1 MSINTI
7 GYLIKDAFLSM
18 KKDIKNTLIS
28 LGTMF
33 AAMLLVGVAYLVYM
47 NENKLIDDTKDRSSN
62 IVAYVAINK
71 TDDEALQIGNQIEK
85 IYGVTSST
93 YRNKD
98 YAINLAK
105 SMNPIMVDGFSDEV
119 LRTIYPAYY
128 VITFDDV
135 RTVGIIVNGLN
146 KISGLEEITVNEYA
160 AAKAKDAE
168 VYKAIAI
175 VAIIYI
181 VEFSIFLMM
190 NITKLMMFAKR
201 REISIMK
208 YVGARNNFIRA
219 PFAIQ
224 GIVIA
229 VVAVVLTMTI
239 INFGYPAFIQSM
251 NTLETGF
258 NFISF
263 DGLFQELVVL
273 LVIIGLLIGVI
284 GSSTSMKKYLDV

>member
-1 MSINTI
+1 MSLNTM
-7 GYLIKDAFLSM
+7 GYLLKDAFLSM

-33 AAMLLVGVAYLVYM
+33 AAMLLVAVAYLVYM

-62 IVAYVAINK
+62 IVAYVGINL
-71 TDDEALQIGNQIEK
+71 TDDEAVLIGDKIDQ
-85 IYGVTSST
+85 IYGVATST

-105 SMNPIMVDGFSDEV
+105 SLNPIMVDGFTDEV

-135 RTVGIIVNGLN
+135 RAVGTIVNGLT
-146 KISGLEEITVNEYA
+146 KIKGLEDITVNQYA
-160 AAKAKDAE
+160 AEKARDAE
-168 VYKAIAI
+168 VFKSIAI

-229 VVAVVLTMTI
+229 VVAVGLTMLI
-239 INFGYPAFIQSM
+239 INFGYPAFVKSM
-251 NTLETGF
+251 NTLESGF
-258 NFISF
+258 SFITINSMF
-263 DGLFQELVVL
+263 PELLGILFF
-273 LVIIGLLIGVI
+273 IGILIGVV

>member
-1 MSINTI
+1 M
-7 GYLIKDAFLSM
+7 GYLLKDAILSM

-33 AAMLLVGVAYLVYM
+33 AAMLLVAVAYLVYM

-62 IVAYVAINK
+62 IVAYVGINL
-71 TDDEALQIGNQIEK
+71 TDDEAVLIGDKIDQ
-85 IYGVTSST
+85 IYGVATST

-105 SMNPIMVDGFSDEV
+105 SLNPIMVDGFTDEV

-128 VITFDDV
+128 VITFDDF
-135 RTVGIIVNGLN
+135 RAVGTIVNGLT
-146 KISGLEEITVNEYA
+146 KIKGLEDITVNQYA
-160 AAKAKDAE
+160 AEKARDAE
-168 VYKAIAI
+168 VFKSIAI

-229 VVAVVLTMTI
+229 VVAVGLTMLI
-239 INFGYPAFIQSM
+239 INFGYPAFVKSM
-251 NTLETGF
+251 NTLESGF
-258 NFISF
+258 SFITINSMF
-263 DGLFQELVVL
+263 PELLGILFF
-273 LVIIGLLIGVI
+273 IGILIGVV